1 MRVAI
6 IGCGFV
12 ADYYMNTISG
22 HPELDV
28 IGAFDHNH
36 DSLARFGAF
45 HSVATYASLEQLL
58 ADERV
63 ELVLNLTN
71 PRSHYEVSRAC
82 LLAGKHVYSEKPLAM
97 EMAQA
102 RELVELAK
110 SKGLSIA
117 SAPCS
122 LLGETAQ
129 TIWRASI

>member
-12 ADYYMNTISG
+12 ADYYMSTISG
-22 HPELDV
+22 HPELSV
-28 IGAFDHNH
+28 IGAFDRNH

-45 HSVATYASLEQLL
+45 HSVATYASLEELL

-110 SKGLSIA
+110 S
-117 SAPCS
+117 
-122 LLGETAQ
+122 
-129 TIWRASI
+129 